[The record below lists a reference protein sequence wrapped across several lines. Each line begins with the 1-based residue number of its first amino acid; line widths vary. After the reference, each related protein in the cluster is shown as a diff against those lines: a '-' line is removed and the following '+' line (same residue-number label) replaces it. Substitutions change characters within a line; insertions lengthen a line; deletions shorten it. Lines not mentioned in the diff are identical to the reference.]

1 MKKIFLLM
9 VLFIV
14 FFSCNTFSYK
24 NIKIDISKINNE
36 IRIKDENKKNVYQLY
51 CKINGE
57 VKNIVEMEFTDNEG
71 TVSYKIIPENGKI
84 NFIYN
89 TDWYSNELVIKIISY
104 NIPGGNINIIY
115 KFIDSTV
122 YAKVSGNSK

>member
-1 MKKIFLLM
+1 MI
-9 VLFIV
+9 LFIIL
-14 FFSCNTFSYK
+14 FSCNTFSYK

-36 IRIKDENKKNVYQLY
+36 IRIKDKNIENVYQLY

-57 VKNIVEMEFTDNEG
+57 VKNVIEMEFTNNEG
-71 TVSYKIIPENGKI
+71 TISCKIMPENGRI

-89 TDWYSNELVIKIISY
+89 TDWYSNELLIKIISN

-115 KFIDSTV
+115 KFVDSI
-122 YAKVSGNSK
+122 